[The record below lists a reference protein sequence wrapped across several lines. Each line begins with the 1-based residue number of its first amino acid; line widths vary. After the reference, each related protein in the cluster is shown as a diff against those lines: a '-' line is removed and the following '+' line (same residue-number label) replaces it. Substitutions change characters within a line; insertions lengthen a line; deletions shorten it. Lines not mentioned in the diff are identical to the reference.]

1 MCWQMRKNPHHWEF
15 EDTHYVSSFKKR
27 IKDGDLKHMNCMTT
41 TFWCILIFK
50 QLCAKVMDLTMIG
63 ELKNEVVVT
72 LVLLERKFPP
82 SFFDIMTHLLVH
94 LVEELESCGP
104 IPTWYMYHVERYL
117 KTLKGYVGIRAKP
130 KGNMVEIHA
139 LEKAFGFCTEYLVDF
154 TTIRRQ
160 VWMTKK
166 TLPCLMKCLKVVG
179 IHES

>member
-1 MCWQMRKNPHHWEF
+1 
-15 EDTHYVSSFKKR
+15 
-27 IKDGDLKHMNCMTT
+27 
-41 TFWCILIFK
+41 
-50 QLCAKVMDLTMIG
+50 MIG

-94 LVEELESCGP
+94 LVEE
-104 IPTWYMYHVERYL
+104 
-117 KTLKGYVGIRAKP
+117 
-130 KGNMVEIHA
+130 